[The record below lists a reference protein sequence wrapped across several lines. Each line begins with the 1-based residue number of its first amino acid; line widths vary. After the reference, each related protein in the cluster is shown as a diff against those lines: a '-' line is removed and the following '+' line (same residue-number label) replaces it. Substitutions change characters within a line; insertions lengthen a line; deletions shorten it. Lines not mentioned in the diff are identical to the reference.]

1 MFILDKFKSICFCI
15 SMMFIVKLRIDEKNI
30 VIAYENMLIL
40 GILVKQ
46 KSITNSIVEII
57 SEFLRIMPCLFK
69 PLRMPNIVLAGIKLV
84 QQLNKLLYKDLN
96 HCGHKI
102 VFLNHQG

>member
-46 KSITNSIVEII
+46 KSITNSNVEII

-69 PLRMPNIVLAGIKLV
+69 PLRMPNIVLAG
-84 QQLNKLLYKDLN
+84 NKI
-96 HCGHKI
+96 GAAI
-102 VFLNHQG
+102 EQTFI